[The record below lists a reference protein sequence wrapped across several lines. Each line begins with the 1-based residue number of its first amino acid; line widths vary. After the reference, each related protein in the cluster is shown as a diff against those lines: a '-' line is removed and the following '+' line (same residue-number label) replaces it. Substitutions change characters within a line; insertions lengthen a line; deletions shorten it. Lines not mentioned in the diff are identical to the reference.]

1 MFRILLAASLAVTI
15 ASPAFTAGLDHST
28 NRSARQQAR
37 IASGVNAGQIT
48 PRENAWL
55 QRGQARVVNAQARA
69 AADGVV
75 TRGERAHLQAMQNRQ
90 SRHIRWARHNAYG
103 G

>member
-1 MFRILLAASLAVTI
+1 MFRTLLAAGLIVAVAAP
-15 ASPAFTAGLDHST
+15 ASAAGLDHSY

-37 IASGVNAGQIT
+37 IAHGVQAGQVT

-55 QRGQARVVNAQARA
+55 QRGQSRVANTQARA
-69 AADGVV
+69 ASDGVI
-75 TRGERAHLQAMQNRQ
+75 TNGERAHLQGMQNRQ
-90 SRHIRWARHNAYG
+90 SRHIYWARHNQYG

>member
-1 MFRILLAASLAVTI
+1 MFRTLLAAGLIVAI
-15 ASPAFTAGLDHST
+15 AAPASAAGLDHST
-28 NRSARQQAR
+28 NRSARQQGR
-37 IASGVNAGQIT
+37 IAAGVNAGQVT

-55 QRGQARVVNAQARA
+55 QRGQARVAGAQSRA

-90 SRHIRWARHNAYG
+90 SRHIWRARHNQYG

>member
-1 MFRILLAASLAVTI
+1 MFRTLLAAGLIVAVAAP
-15 ASPAFTAGLDHST
+15 ASAAGLDHST

-37 IASGVNAGQIT
+37 IAAGVQSGQIT

-55 QRGQARVVNAQARA
+55 QRGQSRVANTQARA

-75 TRGERAHLQAMQNRQ
+75 TNGERAHLQAMQNRQ
-90 SRHIRWARHNAYG
+90 SRHIWRARHNPYSG
-103 G
+103 